1 MDKSRRATT
10 ANSLRGVC
18 VCMCAVDKMKGAQ
31 VEHKHKCRMTKSNQI
46 SVRAGPGPET
56 CEGDECLISSA
67 ALTRLHVYIYQ
78 PALSCVTLSLSL
90 SSCPAYSI
98 SHLYSILCCRAK
110 NFSFSFLIR
119 HTQLAIGAETIDG
132 QVAFVPST

>member
-1 MDKSRRATT
+1 
-10 ANSLRGVC
+10 
-18 VCMCAVDKMKGAQ
+18 
-31 VEHKHKCRMTKSNQI
+31 MTKSNQI
-46 SVRAGPGPET
+46 SVRAGPGTET

-67 ALTRLHVYIYQ
+67 ALARLHVYIYQ
-78 PALSCVTLSLSL
+78 PALSCVTLSLSFL
-90 SSCPAYSI
+90 SLFQVAQHILYI
-98 SHLYSILCCRAK
+98 SSLLYTLLQGEK